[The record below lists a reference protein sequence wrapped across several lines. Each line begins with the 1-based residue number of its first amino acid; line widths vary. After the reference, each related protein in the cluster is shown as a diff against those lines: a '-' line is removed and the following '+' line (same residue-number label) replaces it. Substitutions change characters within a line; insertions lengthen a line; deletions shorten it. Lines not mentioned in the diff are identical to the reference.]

1 MRFRRRHQPC
11 DEDDGGKEGFL
22 GSGEHNF
29 DAGAIPLPVAS
40 LIAVLREAPNAM
52 PSFSV
57 DVLLNRG
64 IADIHAYLSSLPGR
78 RDAKDIP
85 PILNQ

>member
-1 MRFRRRHQPC
+1 M
-11 DEDDGGKEGFL
+11 
-22 GSGEHNF
+22 
-29 DAGAIPLPVAS
+29 AS